1 MVAHRKDS
9 EVLIATLESKM
20 QMNWIIII
28 DYCWGS
34 RAGCGRWT
42 GHRGYFG
49 DRWRV
54 TVVGQAITPA
64 TLDRMRVAVVRQ
76 ATAATTACI

>member
-34 RAGCGRWT
+34 QAGCGRWT

-49 DRWRV
+49 DR
-54 TVVGQAITPA
+54 
-64 TLDRMRVAVVRQ
+64 
-76 ATAATTACI
+76 